1 MNKTESRLDLWQ
13 ILAPILDE
21 SIAQSLR
28 DMDDNEAVLD
38 SYDSER
44 LQEVYMVFR
53 DLADWFA
60 PEKLPWGDSAIDLKR
75 LYYVEIRDKIIKE
88 ADSIKRIVRSGNSTL
103 VPIPLTERSPTAQD
117 FDPSNTYSQC
127 WWFRSV
133 GTWKGWVL
141 DRQEIFDTHWLPY
154 DTFPIPSK

>member
-28 DMDDNEAVLD
+28 NMDDNEAVPD

-60 PEKLPWGDSAIDLKR
+60 PEELPWGDSAIDLKR
-75 LYYVEIRDKIIKE
+75 SYYAELRNKIIKE
-88 ADSIKRIVRSGNSTL
+88 ADSIKKNRS
-103 VPIPLTERSPTAQD
+103 
-117 FDPSNTYSQC
+117 
-127 WWFRSV
+127 
-133 GTWKGWVL
+133 
-141 DRQEIFDTHWLPY
+141 
-154 DTFPIPSK
+154 